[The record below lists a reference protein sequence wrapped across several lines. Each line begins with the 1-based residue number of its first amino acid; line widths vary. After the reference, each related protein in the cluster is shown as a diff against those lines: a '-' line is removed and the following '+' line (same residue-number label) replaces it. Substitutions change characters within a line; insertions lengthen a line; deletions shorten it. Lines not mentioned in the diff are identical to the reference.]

1 MRRTAEEF
9 QRTSMRYR
17 FEDPDMDT
25 FFVAAMGWSK
35 AGALDVGEL
44 FALARG
50 IEDGDPESWT
60 RQFRAHAELQRSLA
74 ADALA
79 RGRRR
84 TAAEALL
91 KAAASAR
98 SAWQFCDPGELL
110 TQLLRETQATFREA
124 IDLLGLPAEFFG
136 VPYEGAQLP
145 AMLLRASDPSAPTL
159 LVVGGADS
167 ALENIFFTIGRGAW
181 ERGLNV
187 AIVDLPGSNATALD
201 GLHWTGESER
211 PIGAAIDCLLERG
224 VDPAKLALVGFS
236 LGGYWA
242 VRAAGREPRLA
253 ACVASTPFPEP
264 RELFGSAAVAAAA
277 ERGSS
282 RSNTAVL
289 LWKGGAASVPELAAR
304 MDTWVADP
312 ADVHCPFLSIAG
324 TAEPPVLMRQAER
337 WHAALDVP
345 RKDLIVFDAASGA
358 DAHCQINNPT
368 RMMQEVC
375 DWVVEVL
382 GGPTPR

>member
-1 MRRTAEEF
+1 
-9 QRTSMRYR
+9 
-17 FEDPDMDT
+17 
-25 FFVAAMGWSK
+25 
-35 AGALDVGEL
+35 
-44 FALARG
+44 
-50 IEDGDPESWT
+50 
-60 RQFRAHAELQRSLA
+60 
-74 ADALA
+74 
-79 RGRRR
+79 
-84 TAAEALL
+84 
-91 KAAASAR
+91 
-98 SAWQFCDPGELL
+98 
-110 TQLLRETQATFREA
+110 
-124 IDLLGLPAEFFG
+124 
-136 VPYEGAQLP
+136 
-145 AMLLRASDPSAPTL
+145 
-159 LVVGGADS
+159 
-167 ALENIFFTIGRGAW
+167 
-181 ERGLNV
+181 V

-277 ERGSS
+277 KRGSS

>member
-1 MRRTAEEF
+1 M
-9 QRTSMRYR
+9 
-17 FEDPDMDT
+17 
-25 FFVAAMGWSK
+25 
-35 AGALDVGEL
+35 
-44 FALARG
+44 
-50 IEDGDPESWT
+50 
-60 RQFRAHAELQRSLA
+60 
-74 ADALA
+74 
-79 RGRRR
+79 
-84 TAAEALL
+84 L

-187 AIVDLPGSNATALD
+187 ANVDLPGSNATALD

-236 LGGYWA
+236 LGGFWA
-242 VRAAGREPRLA
+242 GRAAGREPRRA

-277 ERGSS
+277 ERGAS
-282 RSNTAVL
+282 RSKHGRAAVERRRRERART
-289 LWKGGAASVPELAAR
+289 GGTDGHLGRRSGRRALPVPVDR
-304 MDTWVADP
+304 RHCRP
-312 ADVHCPFLSIAG
+312 A
-324 TAEPPVLMRQAER
+324 
-337 WHAALDVP
+337 
-345 RKDLIVFDAASGA
+345 GA
-358 DAHCQINNPT
+358 DAPGGALARGPQGAPQGLYRVRRGQRRGRTLPDQLPHT
-368 RMMQEVC
+368 HDAGGLR
-375 DWVVEVL
+375 L
-382 GGPTPR
+382 GCRGAGRAYASLDRSSSWRRANFQRGASPRSPG

>member
-1 MRRTAEEF
+1 MSATTEEF

-50 IEDGDPESWT
+50 IKDGDPGSWT

-74 ADALA
+74 AEALA

-110 TQLLRETQATFREA
+110 TQLLRETQATFREV
-124 IDLLGLPAEFFG
+124 IGLLGLPAEFFG
-136 VPYEGAQLP
+136 VPYQGAQLP
-145 AMLLRASDPSAPTL
+145 AMLLRAGDPAAPTL
-159 LVVGGADS
+159 LVGGGADS

-211 PIGAAIDCLLERG
+211 PVGAAIDCLLERG

-277 ERGSS
+277 ERGAS

-337 WHAALDVP
+337 WHAALKVP

-358 DAHCQINNPT
+358 DAHCQINYPT

-375 DWVVEVL
+375 DWVAEVL
-382 GGPTPR
+382 EGPVPR